1 MGLFFN
7 AREKIIN
14 KFGSTVFLIQNTRP
28 EQVPCKSAKPTL
40 DKAPEPAPEPSL
52 EPTFEQALEP
62 TPEKTPKR
70 APNSKLFDTPKTT
83 KTKRK
88 TSPLNLREKY
98 LNKIENK
105 EKNTN
110 N

>member
-28 EQVPCKSAKPTL
+28 EQVPCKSAKPTP

-62 TPEKTPKR
+62 TPEKHVNEHLIQNCLIHLKQQ
-70 APNSKLFDTPKTT
+70 KL
-83 KTKRK
+83 
-88 TSPLNLREKY
+88 
-98 LNKIENK
+98 K
-105 EKNTN
+105 EKHHH
-110 N
+110 